1 MRHRFRL
8 LLARFLAAGLAV
20 GAAGVALGQPLPA
33 NYELTV
39 PSLLAA
45 PEFTPDAAMLRVGVL
60 RLATARSSDGSGL
73 SVEAGRTWFA
83 RVGVG
88 RSLETD
94 TVSVG
99 GGYRFDAGDAL
110 SMHVTRQLGQERL
123 GLAVRYDW
131 QRSYLRLS
139 YETPDRAI
147 GLPDRLRFSAGVRF

>member
-1 MRHRFRL
+1 MRVPVR
-8 LLARFLAAGLAV
+8 LLARALAAGLALA
-20 GAAGVALGQPLPA
+20 GAGVAQGQAPPA
-33 NYELTV
+33 LYDLTV
-39 PSLLAA
+39 PSLLSA
-45 PEFTPDAAMLRVGVL
+45 PEWTPGSPLFQLGPL
-60 RLATARSSDGSGL
+60 RLAPARSSDGSGL
-73 SVEAGRTWFA
+73 SLEAGRSWFA

-88 RSLETD
+88 RSLEND
-94 TVSVG
+94 VLSVG

-110 SMHVTRQLGQERL
+110 SMHVTRQIGQERL